1 MSLQYHSS
9 TNLLEP
15 HRCTV
20 KLIERHNPHPSH
32 TLLKHLCR
40 WIHASIVITTYSTFI
55 YSYTP
60 MNIIPSNGWKI
71 NVLLFSPYYDLNS
84 TISCFH
90 SLILSQKNGKY
101 MSVLVYLS
109 VSLMSIVRPISEVW
123 PTVTPLGTYKTKS
136 FRRCLSD
143 YYTRFLIMFFFFVS
157 VH

>member
-90 SLILSQKNGKY
+90 SLILSQKTWEIYECLG
-101 MSVLVYLS
+101 LFI
-109 VSLMSIVRPISEVW
+109 SLAHVNS
-123 PTVTPLGTYKTKS
+123 
-136 FRRCLSD
+136 
-143 YYTRFLIMFFFFVS
+143 S
-157 VH
+157 VHFRSLANSHPTGNLQN